1 MIVSKIIGGLGNQL
15 FQYAAG
21 RCLSLHHQ
29 TELKLDIIEF
39 DTYKLRNFDL
49 NAFQFQ
55 YEVAEQDEIVKFSNR
70 SFFKK
75 VMDRIGPYSKRT
87 FFREKYF
94 HFHQDFLKYPSNS
107 YLKGYWQS
115 EKYFLPA
122 KDIIKKDLTF
132 KKEYIENVASFA
144 KQIANENTVSLHIR
158 RGDYSNKVVYEMHG
172 IIPVE
177 YYL

>member
-1 MIVSKIIGGLGNQL
+1 
-15 FQYAAG
+15 
-21 RCLSLHHQ
+21 
-29 TELKLDIIEF
+29 
-39 DTYKLRNFDL
+39 
-49 NAFQFQ
+49 
-55 YEVAEQDEIVKFSNR
+55 
-70 SFFKK
+70 
-75 VMDRIGPYSKRT
+75 
-87 FFREKYF
+87 
-94 HFHQDFLKYPSNS
+94 
-107 YLKGYWQS
+107 LKGYWQS

-177 YYL
+177 YYLKAVDLIKDKTSEIKLLIFSDDIEWAKNISSSPIPNLYQAIFPKPISKTFTL